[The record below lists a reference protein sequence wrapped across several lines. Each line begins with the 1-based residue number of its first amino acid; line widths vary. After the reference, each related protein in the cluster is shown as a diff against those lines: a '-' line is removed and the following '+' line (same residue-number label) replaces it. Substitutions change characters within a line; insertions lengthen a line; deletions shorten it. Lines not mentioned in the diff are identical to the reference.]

1 MTVILLST
9 ASNDLNGA
17 DEPNNSLS
25 YSLMTQQLLADELAN
40 LL

>member
-17 DEPNNSLS
+17 DEPNSLS